1 MAVDIVL
8 VLRSEHRHI
17 QQLLDRC
24 GRASRGFHDPT
35 AELHQALRSHVLAA
49 TAEIYPTA
57 AKSSDPHTWPAERL
71 TVVRTLVEREHL
83 DIGSAQRAVEELV
96 TAEEGSVLP
105 VLENLELAQRR
116 RLGKVFRIRRDALT
130 RQSTG
135 SRRRR
140 RSQTELYELAR
151 RAGVEH
157 RSRMTQAELQAA
169 IEARGIEA

>member
-17 QQLLDRC
+17 QQLIDRC
-24 GRASRGFHDPT
+24 GRASRGFHDPA
-35 AELHQALRSHVLAA
+35 AELHQALRAHVLAA

-57 AKSSDPHTWPAERL
+57 AKACDPQEWPAERL
-71 TVVRTLVEREHL
+71 TSVRTLVERDRIKDSEAKQAAE
-83 DIGSAQRAVEELV
+83 DLV
-96 TAEEGSVLP
+96 GAEESSVIP
-105 VLENLELAQRR
+105 SLEGLELAQRR
-116 RLGKVFRIRRDALT
+116 RLGKVFRIRRDALA
-130 RQSTG
+130 RQAAG

>member
-24 GRASRGFHDPT
+24 SRASRGFHDPI

-57 AKSSDPHTWPAERL
+57 AKACDPQEWPADRL
-71 TVVRTLVEREHL
+71 TLVRTLVERDHL
-83 DIGSAQRAVEELV
+83 EDSEARHAAEELV
-96 TAEEGSVLP
+96 EAEEDSVIP
-105 VLENLELAQRR
+105 ILEGLELIQRR
-116 RLGKVFRIRRDALT
+116 RLGKVFRIRRDALV
-130 RQSTG
+130 RQSAG

-169 IEARGIEA
+169 IDARGIEA